1 MIDDND
7 KVLLIVL
14 LDTVG
19 SGVKF
24 VEVESVALVGN
35 NEDEAVVLEAYSD
48 EVEEVVLL
56 VVVEAVLLVVVEVVL
71 LVVVEVVLLV
81 VVEAVLLVVVE
92 IVLLVVVEVVLL
104 VVVVKVI
111 DKLLLI
117 VLLDTVGNGVEFAKV
132 ESVADVDNNEDEVVV
147 LEA

>member
-19 SGVKF
+19 NGGEF

-81 VVEAVLLVVVE
+81 VV
-92 IVLLVVVEVVLL
+92 
-104 VVVVKVI
+104 VKVI